1 MPTLEID
8 GQSLTIA
15 DVVHVARRAPGHE
28 APSYLTSQ
36 NSGHDGASEVVVRL
50 SAAAQGR
57 VQRARELVER
67 FVQEGRIVYGVTT
80 GFGALKDQLIGPEH
94 ILDLQRNLIMSHA
107 AGVGE
112 PLPEEAVRAMIL
124 VRANA
129 LAAGY
134 SGLRLETLEALLEL
148 LNRGVHPIVPAQ
160 GSVGASGDLAPLAHI
175 ALVLIGLGEAMY
187 RGERLPGSEALRRA
201 GLAPIVP
208 AAKEGL
214 ALTNGTAMQ
223 TALGALLVHD
233 AARLCQV
240 ADIAGALS
248 LEALQGVPEAFDPR
262 LHAVRPHPG
271 QQEVAAHVRRLIAGS
286 TLVCNE
292 TTTLRARALKG
303 EASSK
308 VQDPYCLR
316 CLPQV
321 HGAVRDAVAHA
332 RRVVEIELNAAT
344 DNPLIFGDGT
354 SDEAPSRPPSRGVR
368 HDGASEA
375 VALSGGNFHG
385 QPIAMA
391 LDFLGLAG
399 TVLGNISER
408 RIDRLLNS
416 GGLLPRFL
424 VGEGGFHSGLM
435 LVQYTA
441 AALAS
446 ENKVLAHPASAD
458 SIPTSA
464 GFEDFVSM
472 GPHAA
477 RKGREILRNVASILA
492 GELLVA
498 AQGVD
503 LRRRATPEARLGSGS
518 AVAYRLV
525 RERVPFLEGD
535 AVLAP
540 LLAALQI
547 LVADDGFV
555 AAVEAVAGG
564 L

>member
-8 GQSLTIA
+8 GQSLIIA
-15 DVVHVARRAPGHE
+15 DVVRVARSAPGQM
-28 APSYLTSQ
+28 T
-36 NSGHDGASEVVVRL
+36 VRL
-50 SAAAQGR
+50 SAAAQGQ

-67 FVQEGRIVYGVTT
+67 FVREGRVVYGVTT
-80 GFGALKDQLIGPEH
+80 GFGALKDQLISPEH
-94 ILDLQRNLIMSHA
+94 TLDLQRNLIMSHA

-134 SGLRLETLEALLEL
+134 SGLRLETLAALLEL
-148 LNRGVHPIVPAQ
+148 LNRGVHPVVPAQ

-175 ALVLIGLGEAMY
+175 ALVLIGQGEAVY
-187 RGERLPGSEALRRA
+187 RGERLPGGEALRRA
-201 GLAPIVP
+201 GLAPIVL

-223 TALGALLVHD
+223 TGLGALLVHD
-233 AARLCQV
+233 AERLCQV

-248 LEALQGVPEAFDPR
+248 LEALQGVPDAFDPR

-271 QQEVAAHVRRLIAGS
+271 QQQVAAHVRRLIAGS
-286 TLVCNE
+286 TLVCSK
-292 TTTLRARALKG
+292 TTT
-303 EASSK
+303 SSK

-316 CLPQV
+316 CIPQV

-344 DNPLIFGDGT
+344 DNPLIFD
-354 SDEAPSRPPSRGVR
+354 
-368 HDGASEA
+368 DGASEA

-385 QPIAMA
+385 QPIALA
-391 LDFLGLAG
+391 LDFLGLACA
-399 TVLGNISER
+399 VLGNISER

-416 GGLLPRFL
+416 EGLLPRFL
-424 VGEGGFHSGLM
+424 ASEGGLNSGLM

-492 GELLVA
+492 GELLVT

-503 LRRRATPEARLGSGS
+503 LRRRATPEASLGVGS

-525 RERVPFLEGD
+525 REHVPFLAGD

-540 LLAALQI
+540 LLAAAQT

-555 AAVEAVAGG
+555 AAVEAAAGG

>member
-15 DVVHVARRAPGHE
+15 DVVRVARNAPG
-28 APSYLTSQ
+28 YVT
-36 NSGHDGASEVVVRL
+36 VRL
-50 SAAAQGR
+50 SAAAQSR
-57 VQRARELVER
+57 VQRARELVEQ
-67 FVQEGRIVYGVTT
+67 FVREGRVVYGVTT
-80 GFGALKDQLIGPEH
+80 GFGALKDQLIAPEH
-94 ILDLQRNLIMSHA
+94 LLDLQRNLIVSHA

-134 SGLRLETLEALLEL
+134 SGLRLETLAALLEL
-148 LNRGVHPIVPAQ
+148 LNRGVHPVVPAQ
-160 GSVGASGDLAPLAHI
+160 GSVGASGDLAPLAHV
-175 ALVLIGLGEAMY
+175 ALVLIGQGEAVY
-187 RGERLPGSEALRRA
+187 RGERLPGGEALRRV
-201 GLAPIVP
+201 GLAPVVL

-223 TALGALLVHD
+223 TGLGALLVHD
-233 AARLCQV
+233 AACLCQV

-248 LEALQGVPEAFDPR
+248 LEALQGVPDAFDPR

-286 TLVCNE
+286 TLVCSAE
-292 TTTLRARALKG
+292 S
-303 EASSK
+303 ASSK

-316 CLPQV
+316 CMPQV

-332 RRVVEIELNAAT
+332 RRVVEVELNAAT
-344 DNPLIFGDGT
+344 DNPLIFGDGQ
-354 SDEAPSRPPSRGVR
+354 A
-368 HDGASEA
+368 AA
-375 VALSGGNFHG
+375 ISGGNFHG
-385 QPIAMA
+385 QPLALA

-424 VGEGGFHSGLM
+424 VSEGGLHSGLM
-435 LVQYTA
+435 LVQYMA

-477 RKGREILRNVASILA
+477 RKGREVLRHVTSILA

-498 AQGVD
+498 AQGID
-503 LRRRATPEARLGSGS
+503 LRWRAAPEARLGVGS

-525 RERVPFLEGD
+525 RERVPFLAGD

-540 LLAALQI
+540 LLAAAQT

-555 AAVEAVAGG
+555 AAVEAAAGM
-564 L
+564 

>member
-1 MPTLEID
+1 
-8 GQSLTIA
+8 
-15 DVVHVARRAPGHE
+15 
-28 APSYLTSQ
+28 
-36 NSGHDGASEVVVRL
+36 
-50 SAAAQGR
+50 
-57 VQRARELVER
+57 VQRARELVEQ
-67 FVQEGRIVYGVTT
+67 FVREGRIVYGVTT

-94 ILDLQRNLIMSHA
+94 LLDLQRNLIMSHA

-112 PLPEEAVRAMIL
+112 PLPEEAVRAMML

-129 LAAGY
+129 LAAGH
-134 SGLRLETLEALLEL
+134 SGLRLETLVALLEL
-148 LNRGVHPIVPAQ
+148 LNRGVHPVVPAQ
-160 GSVGASGDLAPLAHI
+160 GSVGASGDLAPLAHV
-175 ALVLIGLGEAMY
+175 ALVLIGQGEAEY
-187 RGERLPGSEALRRA
+187 RGERLPGGGALRRA
-201 GLAPIVP
+201 GLAPVVL

-223 TALGALLVHD
+223 TGLGALLVQD

-286 TLVCNE
+286 TLVCNAE
-292 TTTLRARALKG
+292 ST
-303 EASSK
+303 SSK

-316 CLPQV
+316 CMPQV

-332 RRVVEIELNAAT
+332 RQVVEIELNSAT
-344 DNPLIFGDGT
+344 DNPLLFDDGQ
-354 SDEAPSRPPSRGVR
+354 DAGV
-368 HDGASEA
+368 AEA

-385 QPIAMA
+385 QPLALA

-416 GGLLPRFL
+416 GGILPRFL
-424 VGEGGFHSGLM
+424 VGEGGLHSGLM
-435 LVQYTA
+435 LVQYMA

-477 RKGREILRNVASILA
+477 RKGREILRNVAGILA

-503 LRRRATPEARLGSGS
+503 LRWRITPEARLGAGS

-540 LLAALQI
+540 LLAAVQTLA
-547 LVADDGFV
+547 ADDGFV
-555 AAVEAVAGG
+555 AAVEEAAGYSTVHKSPK
-564 L
+564 

>member
-15 DVVHVARRAPGHE
+15 DVGRVARSAPGYV
-28 APSYLTSQ
+28 SL
-36 NSGHDGASEVVVRL
+36 RL
-50 SAAAQGR
+50 STDAQSR

-175 ALVLIGLGEAMY
+175 ALVLIGLGEAVH

-286 TLVCNE
+286 TLVCCE
-292 TTTLRARALKG
+292 KAAT
-303 EASSK
+303 SSK

-344 DNPLIFGDGT
+344 DNPLIFDDGDG
-354 SDEAPSRPPSRGVR
+354 
-368 HDGASEA
+368 

-525 RERVPFLEGD
+525 RERVPFLAGD

-540 LLAALQI
+540 LLATLQI

>member
-15 DVVHVARRAPGHE
+15 DLVRVARRAPGHV
-28 APSYLTSQ
+28 SL
-36 NSGHDGASEVVVRL
+36 RL
-50 SAAAQGR
+50 STAAQGR

-187 RGERLPGSEALRRA
+187 RGERLPGGEALRRA

-344 DNPLIFGDGT
+344 DNPLLFGDGT
-354 SDEAPSRPPSRGVR
+354 
-368 HDGASEA
+368 SEA

-525 RERVPFLEGD
+525 RERVPFLAGD

-555 AAVEAVAGG
+555 AAVEAAAGG
-564 L
+564 V

>member
-1 MPTLEID
+1 
-8 GQSLTIA
+8 
-15 DVVHVARRAPGHE
+15 
-28 APSYLTSQ
+28 
-36 NSGHDGASEVVVRL
+36 
-50 SAAAQGR
+50 
-57 VQRARELVER
+57 
-67 FVQEGRIVYGVTT
+67 
-80 GFGALKDQLIGPEH
+80 
-94 ILDLQRNLIMSHA
+94 
-107 AGVGE
+107 
-112 PLPEEAVRAMIL
+112 
-124 VRANA
+124 
-129 LAAGY
+129 
-134 SGLRLETLEALLEL
+134 
-148 LNRGVHPIVPAQ
+148 
-160 GSVGASGDLAPLAHI
+160 
-175 ALVLIGLGEAMY
+175 
-187 RGERLPGSEALRRA
+187 
-201 GLAPIVP
+201 
-208 AAKEGL
+208 
-214 ALTNGTAMQ
+214 
-223 TALGALLVHD
+223 
-233 AARLCQV
+233 
-240 ADIAGALS
+240 
-248 LEALQGVPEAFDPR
+248 
-262 LHAVRPHPG
+262 
-271 QQEVAAHVRRLIAGS
+271 
-286 TLVCNE
+286 
-292 TTTLRARALKG
+292 
-303 EASSK
+303 
-308 VQDPYCLR
+308 
-316 CLPQV
+316 V
-321 HGAVRDAVAHA
+321 HGAVRDAVTHA

-344 DNPLIFGDGT
+344 DNPLIFGDG
-354 SDEAPSRPPSRGVR
+354 
-368 HDGASEA
+368 DG

-503 LRRRATPEARLGSGS
+503 LRQRATPQAHLGAGS

-525 RERVPFLEGD
+525 RERVPFLAGD

>member
-8 GQSLTIA
+8 GQSLTIT
-15 DVVHVARRAPGHE
+15 DVVHVARSVPGHV
-28 APSYLTSQ
+28 SL
-36 NSGHDGASEVVVRL
+36 RL

-94 ILDLQRNLIMSHA
+94 LLDLQRNLIMSHA

-134 SGLRLETLEALLEL
+134 SGLRLETLETLLEL
-148 LNRGVHPIVPAQ
+148 LNRGVHPVVPAQ
-160 GSVGASGDLAPLAHI
+160 GSVGASGDLAPLAHV
-175 ALVLIGLGEAMY
+175 ALVLIGQGEAVY
-187 RGERLPGSEALRRA
+187 RGERLPGGEALRRA
-201 GLAPIVP
+201 GLAPIVLE
-208 AAKEGL
+208 AKEGL

-223 TALGALLVHD
+223 TGLGALLVHD

-248 LEALQGVPEAFDPR
+248 LEALQGVPDAFDPR

-271 QQEVAAHVRRLIAGS
+271 QQQVAAHVRRLIAGS
-286 TLVCNE
+286 TLVGSK
-292 TTTLRARALKG
+292 TTT
-303 EASSK
+303 SSK

-316 CLPQV
+316 CMPQV

-332 RRVVEIELNAAT
+332 RRVLEIELNAAT
-344 DNPLIFGDGT
+344 DNPLIFGND
-354 SDEAPSRPPSRGVR
+354 
-368 HDGASEA
+368 EA

-385 QPIAMA
+385 QPIALA
-391 LDFLGLAG
+391 LDFLGLAC

-424 VGEGGFHSGLM
+424 VGEGGLHSGLM
-435 LVQYTA
+435 LVQYMA

-477 RKGREILRNVASILA
+477 RKGRDILRNVASILA

-503 LRRRATPEARLGSGS
+503 LRWRATPEARLGAGS

-525 RERVPFLEGD
+525 RERVPFLAGD

-540 LLAALQI
+540 LLSAAQT

-555 AAVEAVAGG
+555 AAVEEATSGVSPDFLIA
-564 L
+564 

>member
-1 MPTLEID
+1 MLTLEID

-15 DVVHVARRAPGHE
+15 DVVRVARSAPGHVT
-28 APSYLTSQ
+28 L
-36 NSGHDGASEVVVRL
+36 RL
-50 SAAAQGR
+50 SAAAQGM
-57 VQRARELVER
+57 VQRARELVKQ
-67 FVQEGRIVYGVTT
+67 FVREGRIVYGVTT

-94 ILDLQRNLIMSHA
+94 LLDLQRNLIMSHA

-134 SGLRLETLEALLEL
+134 SGLRLETLAALLEL
-148 LNRGVHPIVPAQ
+148 LNRGVHPVVPAQ
-160 GSVGASGDLAPLAHI
+160 GSVGASGDLVPLAHV
-175 ALVLIGLGEAMY
+175 ALVLIGQGEAVY
-187 RGERLPGSEALRRA
+187 RGERLPGGEALRRA
-201 GLAPIVP
+201 GLAPVVL

-223 TALGALLVHD
+223 TGLGALLVHD
-233 AARLCQV
+233 AERLCQV

-248 LEALQGVPEAFDPR
+248 LEALQGVPDAFDPR

-271 QQEVAAHVRRLIAGS
+271 QQQVAAHVRRLIAGS
-286 TLVCNE
+286 TLVCSK
-292 TTTLRARALKG
+292 TTT
-303 EASSK
+303 SSK

-316 CLPQV
+316 CMPQV

-332 RRVVEIELNAAT
+332 RRVVEVELNAAT
-344 DNPLIFGDGT
+344 DNPLIFGDG
-354 SDEAPSRPPSRGVR
+354 EP
-368 HDGASEA
+368 

-424 VGEGGFHSGLM
+424 VGEGGLHSGLM

-503 LRRRATPEARLGSGS
+503 LRWRATPEARLGAGS

-525 RERVPFLEGD
+525 RERVPFLAGD

-540 LLAALQI
+540 LLAAAQT
-547 LVADDGFV
+547 LVAEDVFV
-555 AAVEAVAGG
+555 AAVEAAADGV
-564 L
+564 

>member
-15 DVVHVARRAPGHE
+15 DVGRVARSAPGHVT
-28 APSYLTSQ
+28 L
-36 NSGHDGASEVVVRL
+36 RL

-57 VQRARELVER
+57 VQRARELVEQ
-67 FVQEGRIVYGVTT
+67 FVREGRIVYGVTT
-80 GFGALKDQLIGPEH
+80 GFGALKDRLIGPEH

-134 SGLRLETLEALLEL
+134 SGLRLETLVALLEL
-148 LNRGVHPIVPAQ
+148 LNRGVHPVVPAQ
-160 GSVGASGDLAPLAHI
+160 GSVGASGDLAPLAHV
-175 ALVLIGLGEAMY
+175 ALVLIGQGEAIY
-187 RGERLPGSEALRRA
+187 HGERLPGGEALRRA
-201 GLAPIVP
+201 GLAPIVL

-223 TALGALLVHD
+223 TGLGALLVQD

-248 LEALQGVPEAFDPR
+248 LEALQGVPDAFDPR

-286 TLVCNE
+286 TLVCNQAA
-292 TTTLRARALKG
+292 T
-303 EASSK
+303 SSK

-316 CLPQV
+316 CMPQV

-332 RRVVEIELNAAT
+332 RRAVEIELNAAT
-344 DNPLIFGDGT
+344 DNPLLFGDSQDNG
-354 SDEAPSRPPSRGVR
+354 
-368 HDGASEA
+368 EA

-385 QPIAMA
+385 QPLALA

-416 GGLLPRFL
+416 GGILPRFL
-424 VGEGGFHSGLM
+424 VSEGGLHSGLM
-435 LVQYTA
+435 LVQYMA

-477 RKGREILRNVASILA
+477 RKGREILQNVTGILA

-503 LRRRATPEARLGSGS
+503 LRQRATPEAHLGAGS

-540 LLAALQI
+540 LLAAVQTLA
-547 LVADDGFV
+547 ADDGFV
-555 AAVEAVAGG
+555 AAVEGAVEAK
-564 L
+564 